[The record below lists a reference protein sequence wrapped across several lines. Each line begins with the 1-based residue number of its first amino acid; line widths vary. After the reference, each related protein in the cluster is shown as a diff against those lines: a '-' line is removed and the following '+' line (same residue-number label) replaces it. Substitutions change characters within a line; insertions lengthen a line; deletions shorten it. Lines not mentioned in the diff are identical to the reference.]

1 MAVITSIA
9 KIQIAQKKK
18 DKQKST
24 MQATASDG
32 ESRFSNTFPLTYERL
47 KRSVARRHNALKAFS
62 TSDKEELWHHL
73 TVSHMEA
80 KHRDPQVQP
89 FSQQENILVQ
99 SAGHYDD
106 EFGIDCLH
114 LIEHKAGSST
124 FQLLVIPGAMMTTT
138 KPLNYS
144 KTVPLEMTALCGDDH
159 HNDSTPRLLMEPL
172 DVCSVPF
179 QHAALLLLRNRDHH
193 SRQELLYIP
202 TDPTPFP
209 SSPSSLPVELSYWAL
224 NHNTFAEHPGDFQ
237 APPFLHGDA
246 TLEHN
251 TIMMAATEGRTDIAN
266 VHTALTAVALRQRD
280 VLLFDQ
286 IHQKQKQQTV
296 GHWRMLMTC
305 ELFEPRRIPV
315 SAMCIVLDA
324 LLLYA
329 SHDGALRAHPRG
341 NPRSTYHV
349 EDLRTLVV
357 HMTSLYNV
365 VAMLHSHSVLEVR
378 RVHNHATDPFVR
390 FDTLCQCND
399 ADGTHKPLLYG
410 PYMLYASLDGH
421 WYRVLYDTPALS
433 SHSSNKKTKT
443 VIKLPYKACW
453 KLLSIKR
460 ANWRY
465 MIVTLLPPP
474 TTSTPPQEF
483 LVTF

>member
-1 MAVITSIA
+1 MAVITFRS
-9 KIQIAQKKK
+9 QKSKSRKK
-18 DKQKST
+18 RWPLFSKST
-24 MQATASDG
+24 MQATVSGDG
-32 ESRFSNTFPLTYERL
+32 ESHFSNTFPLTYERL
-47 KRSVARRHNALKAFS
+47 KRSVARRHNALKAFP
-62 TSDKEELWHHL
+62 TSDKELWQHL
-73 TVSHMEA
+73 MVAHMEA
-80 KHRDPQVQP
+80 KHRDPHVQP
-89 FSQQENILVQ
+89 LSPQEKVTVQ

-124 FQLLVIPGAMMTTT
+124 FQLLVIPNATAS
-138 KPLNYS
+138 PLVNNS
-144 KTVPLEMTALCGDDH
+144 KTIPLKITALRDDH
-159 HNDSTPRLLMEPL
+159 NDNSTPRLLMEPL

-179 QHAALLLLRNRDHH
+179 QNAVLLLLRNRQNQ
-193 SRQELLYIP
+193 SRRELLWIP
-202 TDPTPFP
+202 TDP
-209 SSPSSLPVELSYWAL
+209 SPLPTSPLAPVELSYWAL

-246 TLEHN
+246 SLVHN

-286 IHQKQKQQTV
+286 IHQKQKQKQQPK
-296 GHWRMLMTC
+296 HWRMLVTC

-349 EDLRTLVV
+349 EDLQTLVV

-365 VAMLHSHSVLEVR
+365 VAMLHSHSMLEVR

-390 FDTLCQCND
+390 FDTLYQCND
-399 ADGTHKPLLYG
+399 ADATHKPLLYG
-410 PYMLYASLDGH
+410 PYLLYASLDGH

-433 SHSSNKKTKT
+433 SHTSNKKTKT
-443 VIKLPYKACW
+443 LIKLPHKANW
-453 KLLSIKR
+453 KLVSIKR

-465 MIVTLLPPP
+465 MIVTLLAP
-474 TTSTPPQEF
+474 TTSTTPQEF
-483 LVTF
+483 LVTL